1 MGSRVVRAAADLVV
15 LGSVT
20 LLALARL
27 AGTLS
32 GGRQDSPLGTRA
44 AFLSVGLA
52 VLVAGLV
59 SGWKRRTRPMPFAV
73 VCVLAAS
80 LDILT
85 RGSQIAA
92 TTAALV
98 LLPLAVF
105 AVAAYE
111 TRPAL
116 RRGVIAAAL
125 VLGFV
130 LPILAGTGFLLAALM
145 LATLSAGAAW
155 GYGVRKQREYV
166 AELVARTRIAER
178 ERELIAERAAQR
190 ERTRIAGDIHDVVSH
205 SLAVVSVQAA
215 GAERVFDSD
224 PQLAREALGTIAAT
238 SRDAL
243 AQMRSLVSILREGPD
258 IGIPDAVG
266 SGGYLA
272 QQGLGGIDELVAAMG
287 TVADRVQLQ
296 RRGEVY
302 ELDAG
307 RDVAA
312 FRFVQEALTNAVK
325 HGSANAPIVVLL
337 RYQPDCLLLSV
348 TSADAEAGVSERD
361 QGPGGFGIDGLRQ
374 RLAVYGGSVQIVDA
388 PGQFTISATLPR
400 SSGPAASRWTLR

>member
-1 MGSRVVRAAADLVV
+1 
-15 LGSVT
+15 
-20 LLALARL
+20 
-27 AGTLS
+27 
-32 GGRQDSPLGTRA
+32 
-44 AFLSVGLA
+44 
-52 VLVAGLV
+52 
-59 SGWKRRTRPMPFAV
+59 
-73 VCVLAAS
+73 
-80 LDILT
+80 
-85 RGSQIAA
+85 
-92 TTAALV
+92 
-98 LLPLAVF
+98 
-105 AVAAYE
+105 
-111 TRPAL
+111 
-116 RRGVIAAAL
+116 
-125 VLGFV
+125 
-130 LPILAGTGFLLAALM
+130 
-145 LATLSAGAAW
+145 
-155 GYGVRKQREYV
+155 
-166 AELVARTRIAER
+166 
-178 ERELIAERAAQR
+178 
-190 ERTRIAGDIHDVVSH
+190 
-205 SLAVVSVQAA
+205 
-215 GAERVFDSD
+215 
-224 PQLAREALGTIAAT
+224 
-238 SRDAL
+238 
-243 AQMRSLVSILREGPD
+243 MRSLVSILREGPD